1 MKATLLAGLCVVLT
15 GVIVGLVAPQGS
27 LVQPFEGV
35 FRQTPSEAPPL
46 EAVADAEAPLAPLD
60 RVNDAP
66 PPQPVDET
74 PPVEAIPASVTQE
87 PQEIDPRCTSLTEAA
102 RQGYM
107 DAGYATQVFA
117 STAIA
122 AKADVAAASKVGAMR
137 DQYLTAMEAARSQ
150 VAEASRAQCWSK
162 FGLEPPNLTAF
173 ASSLPS
179 AASEV
184 LAR

>member
-1 MKATLLAGLCVVLT
+1 MKATLLAGLCFVLM
-15 GVIVGLVAPQGS
+15 GVIVGLAAPKGS
-27 LVQPFEGV
+27 LLEPFEGV
-35 FRQTPSEAPPL
+35 FREASSEAPPA
-46 EAVADAEAPLAPLD
+46 EVASASDAPIAPIEP
-60 RVNDAP
+60 VNDAP
-66 PPQPVDET
+66 PTMLEQSAPAT
-74 PPVEAIPASVTQE
+74 AIPASVTQE
-87 PQEIDPRCTSLTEAA
+87 PKAIDPRCASLTEAA

-137 DQYLTAMEAARSQ
+137 DQYLTAMEVARSQ

-162 FGLEPPNLTAF
+162 FGMEPPNLTAF

>member
-1 MKATLLAGLCVVLT
+1 MKATLLAGLCFVLM

-27 LVQPFEGV
+27 LVQPLEGA
-35 FRQTPSEAPPL
+35 FRAASSEAPP
-46 EAVADAEAPLAPLD
+46 AEIVSAG
-60 RVNDAP
+60 DAP
-66 PPQPVDET
+66 VA
-74 PPVEAIPASVTQE
+74 PVERVSDTLPPALEQSPPATAISASVARE
-87 PQEIDPRCTSLTEAA
+87 PPAIDPRCASLTEAA

-137 DQYLTAMEAARSQ
+137 DQYLTAMDAARSR
-150 VAEASRAQCWSK
+150 VSEASRAQCWSK
-162 FGLEPPNLTAF
+162 FGLEPPDLTAF

-184 LAR
+184 LAQ